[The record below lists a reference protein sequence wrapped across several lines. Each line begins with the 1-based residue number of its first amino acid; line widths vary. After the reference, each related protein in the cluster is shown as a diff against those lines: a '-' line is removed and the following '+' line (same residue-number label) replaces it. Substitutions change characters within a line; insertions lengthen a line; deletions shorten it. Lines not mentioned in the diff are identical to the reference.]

1 VSAAL
6 ACSVSESELS
16 APLTCSVGETEL
28 VDVINTPSQS

>member
-1 VSAAL
+1 VSVAL